1 MKRAP
6 INSKFGMALTAMRG
20 HLAKCTQC
28 KAVLKGGSVGN
39 MCEEGIAL
47 THQTALLSTRLVAL
61 HRKAYGDPDHFIYA
75 CPDRTKHG
83 KDYASTAEPHINV
96 ATQPELF

>member
-1 MKRAP
+1 M
-6 INSKFGMALTAMRG
+6 
-20 HLAKCTQC
+20 
-28 KAVLKGGSVGN
+28 KGGSSN
-39 MCEEGIAL
+39 RMCEEGVVL

-61 HRKAYGDPDHFIYA
+61 HRKAYNDPDHYIYA

-83 KDYASTAEPHINV
+83 VEYASTAEPHVNV